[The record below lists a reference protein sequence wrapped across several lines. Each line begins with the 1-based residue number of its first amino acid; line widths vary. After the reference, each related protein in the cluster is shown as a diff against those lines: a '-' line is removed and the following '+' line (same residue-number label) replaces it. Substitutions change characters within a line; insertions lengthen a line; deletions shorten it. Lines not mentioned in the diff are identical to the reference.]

1 MRPPRKATND
11 PDSRIIEPGD
21 MLIFI
26 NGVAPIYGT
35 QSLFFLSKTLL
46 ARTKIPPPQFDTAA
60 NEPTQAVAMRRSRLI
75 RQQSQSS
82 AMQEAAHGQLNEL

>member
-46 ARTKIPPPQFDTAA
+46 ARTKLPPPQFDTAA
-60 NEPTQAVAMRRSRLI
+60 NGLPPAVPKKVSLDTSAIAEQAL
-75 RQQSQSS
+75 
-82 AMQEAAHGQLNEL
+82 QEASHGQFNEL

>member
-1 MRPPRKATND
+1 
-11 PDSRIIEPGD
+11 

-46 ARTKIPPPQFDTAA
+46 ARTKIPPPRFDTAA
-60 NEPTQAVAMRRSRLI
+60 QVPTANDRSKPSLDTAI
-75 RQQSQSS
+75 IAKES
-82 AMQEAAHGQLNEL
+82 MEEAIHGKRNEL

>member
-1 MRPPRKATND
+1 
-11 PDSRIIEPGD
+11 

-46 ARTKIPPPQFDTAA
+46 ARTKIPPPRFDTAA
-60 NEPTQAVAMRRSRLI
+60 HPVPTVNDRSKPPLDTTVI
-75 RQQSQSS
+75 AKES
-82 AMQEAAHGQLNEL
+82 MEEAINGKRNEL